1 MLLFRDDEEL
11 ERVKEG
17 VHNMVELA
25 QKLDGTC
32 TGEHGVGHGKM
43 QYLANELGSGT
54 VDLLRRIKREIDT
67 KNIMNPGKLVD
78 YDAVDS

>member
-1 MLLFRDDEEL
+1 
-11 ERVKEG
+11 
-17 VHNMVELA
+17 MVELA

-54 VDLLRRIKREIDT
+54 VDLLRRIKREIDP

-78 YDAVDS
+78 YDAIDP